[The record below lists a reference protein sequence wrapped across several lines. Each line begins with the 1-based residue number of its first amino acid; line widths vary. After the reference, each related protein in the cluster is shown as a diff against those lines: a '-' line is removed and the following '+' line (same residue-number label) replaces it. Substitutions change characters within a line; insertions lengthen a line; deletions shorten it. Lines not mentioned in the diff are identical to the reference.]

1 MTAQHTLEK
10 SSDLSSMKRKDKVSK
25 RVERLD
31 DLMLNVI
38 DKTLKQFFREAG
50 TMFIYDYLEK
60 NSHLKREEIAEK
72 PEVFSADL
80 RKLLRSG
87 AEVVE
92 RMILKNFYSE
102 LHLKYEEKGGYEFL
116 DYIKELKEKYGC

>member
-1 MTAQHTLEK
+1 MTAQRTLEK

-31 DLMLNVI
+31 DLMLNVV
-38 DKTLKQFFREAG
+38 DKTLKQIFREAG
-50 TMFIYDYLEK
+50 TMFIYDYLEN

-72 PEVFSADL
+72 PKVFSADL
-80 RKLLRSG
+80 RKLLKSG

-102 LHLKYEEKGGYEFL
+102 LHLKYEEKEGYEFL
-116 DYIKELKEKYGC
+116 DYIKELKEKCGC